1 MQQSMFSLSP
11 FPTNLD
17 LRGVSQRSE
26 IDDTAELTGQTSF
39 ELQYCPDRHRLPARL
54 SLFLSLIF
62 ELLLPDGPDL
72 FISQGKPPVSS
83 YPPKT

>member
-17 LRGVSQRSE
+17 LRGMSQRSE

-39 ELQYCPDRHRLPARL
+39 ELQYCPDRHRLP
-54 SLFLSLIF
+54 
-62 ELLLPDGPDL
+62 EP
-72 FISQGKPPVSS
+72 ISFPNSGIIA
-83 YPPKT
+83 T